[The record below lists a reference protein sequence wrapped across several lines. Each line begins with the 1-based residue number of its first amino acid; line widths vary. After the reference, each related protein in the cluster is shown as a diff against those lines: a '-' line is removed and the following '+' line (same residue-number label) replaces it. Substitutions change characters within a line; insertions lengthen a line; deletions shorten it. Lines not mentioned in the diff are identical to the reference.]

1 MRDEPSPDVA
11 ALSRS
16 TLTEPSEEVC
26 LWHFSDV
33 LRQSSDVRC
42 WRVNRPK
49 SAAPE
54 GRLLTRSG
62 LCHLPGFFVDAFST
76 ALR

>member
-42 WRVNRPK
+42 WRVNRP
-49 SAAPE
+49 
-54 GRLLTRSG
+54 
-62 LCHLPGFFVDAFST
+62 
-76 ALR
+76 